1 MKLVSSHIKLAD
13 IIFHDPAAITVLNR
27 FGIRL
32 GVGSATLGQAC
43 ALRNLDAPFVEAI
56 LNISLNE
63 DYFPERA
70 LKTFTLPLLEEYL
83 LGTDRYYTRMQL
95 PNIARHLA
103 SLISPSPDGGNLEL
117 LRGFFG
123 DLSREL
129 TARAEAELKAGHC
142 LKDDW
147 QPVSDTISDLL
158 SFFVVHLRGECDE
171 NLCNAVVN
179 AIFTLDHDLRQT
191 ARIRRQALLPLLQDV

>member
-1 MKLVSSHIKLAD
+1 MKLVSLSNKIAD
-13 IIFHDPAAITVLNR
+13 IIFHDPASITVLNR

-32 GVGSATLGQAC
+32 GVGNMTLEQAC
-43 ALRNLDAPFVEAI
+43 SERGLDAAFVEAI

-70 LKTFTLPLLEEYL
+70 MKTFALPLLEKYL
-83 LGTDRYYTRMQL
+83 LGTDRYYTCLQL
-95 PNIARHLA
+95 PNIARHLD
-103 SLISPSPDGGNLEL
+103 SLINHSRDGGNLEL

-123 DLSREL
+123 DLRREL
-129 TARAEAELKAGHC
+129 TQRAEEELHVGHC
-142 LKDDW
+142 LCDDW
-147 QPVSDTISDLL
+147 QPVADRISDLL
-158 SFFVVHLRGECDE
+158 SFFVVHLRGDYNE

-191 ARIRRQALLPLLQDV
+191 ARIRRQVLIPLLQNV

>member
-32 GVGSATLGQAC
+32 GVGNATLGQAC

-95 PNIARHLA
+95 PNIARHLD
-103 SLISPSPDGGNLEL
+103 SLISHSPDGGNLEL

-191 ARIRRQALLPLLQDV
+191 ARIRRQALLPLLQNV

>member
-70 LKTFTLPLLEEYL
+70 LKTFTLSLLEEYL

-95 PNIARHLA
+95 PNIARHLD
-103 SLISPSPDGGNLEL
+103 SLISHSPDGGNLEL

-191 ARIRRQALLPLLQDV
+191 ARIRRQALLPLLPDV

>member
-95 PNIARHLA
+95 PNIARHLD
-103 SLISPSPDGGNLEL
+103 SLISHSSDGGNLEL

-142 LKDDW
+142 LTDDW

>member
-13 IIFHDPAAITVLNR
+13 IIFHDPAAITVLNS

-95 PNIARHLA
+95 PNIARHLD
-103 SLISPSPDGGNLEL
+103 SLISHSPDGGNLEL

>member
-95 PNIARHLA
+95 PNIARHLD
-103 SLISPSPDGGNLEL
+103 SLISHSPDGGNLEL

-129 TARAEAELKAGHC
+129 TERAEAELKAGHC

-191 ARIRRQALLPLLQDV
+191 ARIRRQALLPLLPDV

>member
-27 FGIRL
+27 FGIRQ

-95 PNIARHLA
+95 PNIARHLD
-103 SLISPSPDGGNLEL
+103 SLISHSPDGGNLEL

-191 ARIRRQALLPLLQDV
+191 ARIRRQALLPLLPDV

>member
-56 LNISLNE
+56 LNISLTE
-63 DYFPERA
+63 DYFP
-70 LKTFTLPLLEEYL
+70 
-83 LGTDRYYTRMQL
+83 GTDRYYTRMQL
-95 PNIARHLA
+95 PNIARHLD
-103 SLISPSPDGGNLEL
+103 SLISHSPDGGNLEL

>member
-63 DYFPERA
+63 NYFPERA

-95 PNIARHLA
+95 PNIARHLD
-103 SLISPSPDGGNLEL
+103 SLISHSPDGGNLEL

-191 ARIRRQALLPLLQDV
+191 ARIRRQALLPLLPDV

>member
-83 LGTDRYYTRMQL
+83 LGTDRYYTRLQL
-95 PNIARHLA
+95 PNIARHLD
-103 SLISPSPDGGNLEL
+103 SLISHSLDGGNLEL

-191 ARIRRQALLPLLQDV
+191 ARIRRQALLPLLPDV

>member
-95 PNIARHLA
+95 PNIARHLD
-103 SLISPSPDGGNLEL
+103 SLISHSPDGGNLEL

-158 SFFVVHLRGECDE
+158 SFFVV
-171 NLCNAVVN
+171 
-179 AIFTLDHDLRQT
+179 
-191 ARIRRQALLPLLQDV
+191 

>member
-1 MKLVSSHIKLAD
+1 MKLVSTHTKLAD

-32 GVGSATLGQAC
+32 GVGGATLGQAC
-43 ALRNLDAPFVEAI
+43 AGRDLDAPFVEAI

-83 LGTDRYYTRMQL
+83 LGTDRYYTRLQL
-95 PNIARHLA
+95 PNIARHLD
-103 SLISPSPDGGNLEL
+103 SLVSHSPDGGNLEL

-147 QPVSDTISDLL
+147 QPVSDSISDLL

-191 ARIRRQALLPLLQDV
+191 ARIRCQALLPLLQDA

>member
-32 GVGSATLGQAC
+32 GVGSAILGQAC

-95 PNIARHLA
+95 PNIARHLD
-103 SLISPSPDGGNLEL
+103 SLISHSPDGGNLEL

-191 ARIRRQALLPLLQDV
+191 ARIRRQALLPLLPDV